1 MLKRLEHDP
10 VTNSTVVLI
19 LFVLA
24 LTLFGGGYYLTD
36 RALKPVARALETT
49 VVTLPDKSSSKAR
62 RERRTVKTTWAK
74 KLNSKGAVLYAQC
87 RMDTTCN
94 AGLMVKPFP
103 TAGLLVMLLGASTLG
118 SGIGLSL
125 YLRRKRD
132 TLDDAKWLKVDPWK
146 YPEISR
152 YTEGEKDSAGNVT
165 DPVIVPLGYVVEQ
178 APMPDNAA
186 PERPLMYKYHSMKP
200 IGLTSKMLQEHVL
213 VYGPTGTGKTS
224 RALMHFVLAFA
235 RRGDAVV
242 IPDFKYPKLNGGFM
256 QAIALFRRFG
266 LAAYP
271 VLPYT
276 RGGYNI
282 PVFDYIQT
290 VQDGRDLAAILVPT
304 PEYGDSDSS
313 FYKLTQ
319 QIILGAVFKVVAA
332 SPTPNF
338 KEAIR
343 IMNQPQA
350 AFEAWLTGTSD
361 AVAIEQLARF
371 MAEKKDWNGF
381 VTGIINALEAFDDD
395 RVSETFTSV
404 PGRNFDPETF
414 VKEGGLLYWGVPS
427 DKMRTSRG
435 ETITRV
441 FDNWLTNQI
450 VRLRN
455 EVSRTGPQRSVR
467 LMYDEAP
474 SIGRLRNVL
483 RSVGTLRDS
492 DICLIFGIQNES
504 QMRIVYGEDI
514 WDAIVQNLATRLIFP
529 TGFQDDAAKTLSTYL
544 GDREIRVRIN
554 SHSGTGSLNPEP
566 GSIRRGRTYT
576 VQKRPLATASE
587 ISTWPYFLAILQTKG
602 TLPPALLATVP
613 FHDPRPAFNG
623 LDGRQFFV
631 NNQVLHDEWNNIMER
646 LSDEERQ
653 AEIDEY
659 IAETLSGD
667 DQVPAGTLTLKD
679 VFNDWIRFAIV
690 DGAVFRRSGKHFE
703 FRYPSLHVS
712 LRDHT
717 AQRAVK
723 AFIMSSWI
731 QPGRGIEDSPEDW
744 DWVRITEIGEGVLG
758 TYAKKELTNL
768 RFASAYIAERKRLE
782 EAAPDLGARYEEARE
797 VLPVGAA
804 QNATMDMLRNH
815 DGLLTQDELAAV
827 TEKIMAKFTPVPG
840 QPDLVSISLSLPFE
854 VLVPRLIAQVR
865 GREEPQVLTWDER
878 LGEPDPAPDDAAPNA
893 APAPAEAAPQES
905 APPEPPSPAAAPT
918 APPAPD
924 PATPTPPVNPP
935 PAPDAPAPA
944 VQTFGAPPAR
954 PGHVT
959 SSQGGADITVPDDA
973 DETDVP
979 FLTTPAPV
987 SAGRGKGLS
996 NLRPGGR
1003 KPVSEPAPVSPSATE
1018 PPLDAPDTSP
1028 DTRQVE
1034 TQMNFTD

>member
-10 VTNSTVVLI
+10 ITNSTVVLI

-24 LTLFGGGYYLTD
+24 LTFFGGGYYLTD

-62 RERRTVKTTWAK
+62 RERRTIKTTWAK

-186 PERPLMYKYHSMKP
+186 PERPLMYKYHGMKP

-242 IPDFKYPKLNGGFM
+242 ILDFKFPKLNGGFM
-256 QAIALFRRFG
+256 QTIALFRRFG
-266 LAAYP
+266 LPTYP
-271 VLPYT
+271 VLPFT
-276 RGGYNI
+276 RGGFNV

-304 PEYGDSDSS
+304 PEYKESGGD

-319 QIILGAVFKVVAA
+319 QIILGAVFKVVAG
-332 SPTPNF
+332 SVTPNF
-338 KEAIR
+338 KEVSR
-343 IMNQPQA
+343 IMNQTQP
-350 AFEAWLTGTSD
+350 AFENWLNGTGD
-361 AVAIEQLARF
+361 AVAIEQLSRF
-371 MAEKKDWNGF
+371 MAEKRDWNGF
-381 VTGIINALEAFDDD
+381 VTGIINALEAFEDD

-404 PGRNFDPETF
+404 PGRNFDPEKF
-414 VKEGGLLYWGVPS
+414 VKDGGLVYWGIPS
-427 DKMRTSRG
+427 DKMRTPRG
-435 ETITRV
+435 EVITRV

-467 LMYDEAP
+467 LVYDEAP
-474 SIGRLRNVL
+474 SIGKLRNVL

-492 DICLIFGIQNES
+492 DICLIFGIQNED
-504 QMRIVYGEDI
+504 QMEITYDEKI
-514 WDAIVQNLATRLIFP
+514 WAAITKNLATRLIFP
-529 TGFQDDAAKTLSTYL
+529 TGFQDDAARTLSGYL
-544 GDREIRVRIN
+544 GEREIRVRNN
-554 SHSGTGSLNPEP
+554 SISGTTSLNPEP
-566 GSIRRGRTYT
+566 GSVRRGRTYT
-576 VQKRPLATASE
+576 VQKRPLATPSE
-587 ISTWPYFLAILQTKG
+587 ISEWPYFLAILQTKG

-613 FHDPRPAFNG
+613 FHEPRPSFFG
-623 LDGRQFFV
+623 LDGRQFVV
-631 NNQVLHDEWNNIMER
+631 NNQALHDDWYNIMEH

-659 IAETLSGD
+659 IAETLNGE
-667 DQVPAGTLTLKD
+667 DQMPAGTLTLKD

-690 DGAVFRRSGKHFE
+690 DGATFRRSGKFFE
-703 FRYPSLHVS
+703 FRYPSLHLS
-712 LRDHT
+712 LKDHT
-717 AQRAVK
+717 AQRAVR
-723 AFIMSSWI
+723 AFLMSSWI
-731 QPGRGIEDSPEDW
+731 EPGRGIEDSPEDW
-744 DWVRITEIGEGVLG
+744 DWVRITELGAAVLG
-758 TYAKKELTNL
+758 TYAKKELENI

-797 VLPVGAA
+797 VLPVEAA
-804 QNATMDMLRNH
+804 ENATMDMLRRF
-815 DGLLTQDELAAV
+815 DGLLTKAELAAV

-840 QPDLVSISLSLPFE
+840 QPELVSIPLSLPFE
-854 VLVPRLIAQVR
+854 VLVPRLISQVR
-865 GREEPQVLTWDER
+865 GRDESQELTWDDR
-878 LGEPDPAPDDAAPNA
+878 LGEPDPRPDQTVPA
-893 APAPAEAAPQES
+893 APAPAEAEPQES
-905 APPEPPSPAAAPT
+905 DPQDAPVAVAPT
-918 APPAPD
+918 APASPAPVT
-924 PATPTPPVNPP
+924 PALPVTPS

-944 VQTFGAPPAR
+944 VQAFGSPPAR
-954 PGHVT
+954 PGQAT

-979 FLTTPAPV
+979 FLVTPAPV

-1003 KPVSEPAPVSPSATE
+1003 KPVSEPEPVSPSATE
-1018 PPLDAPDTSP
+1018 PPLDATPDTSP
-1028 DTRQVE
+1028 DTSQVE
-1034 TQMNFTD
+1034 TQMNFAD